1 MKHRAKTYCRFI
13 SESAYVDLDG
23 ELHGLEFNDKDR
35 YESDMMDQAVIIKD
49 FLEGEGATQVRIKI
63 SEDNM
68 KYTFNY
74 AFHKYTIL
82 MYFDEESTSL
92 FSTGRDG
99 RQVHLFTDATES
111 FFDLLSS
118 KGLSFLDTE
127 L

>member
-1 MKHRAKTYCRFI
+1 MKYSAKTYQQFI
-13 SESAYVDLDG
+13 SENAYVDPDG
-23 ELHGLEFNDKDR
+23 ELQGLEFNDRDR
-35 YESDMMDQAVIIKD
+35 YNSDMMDQAVIIKD

-63 SEDNM
+63 SEDTM

-74 AFHKYTIL
+74 SFHKYTII
-82 MYFDEESTSL
+82 MHFEEDSTSL
-92 FSTGRDG
+92 FSTDRNGKPI
-99 RQVHLFTDATES
+99 HLFTDATES